1 FIPYLM
7 TGLQHALQDIGVK
20 NIGQL
25 WENAESGKL
34 RFELRTVAAQVEVTI
49 KLIVFD
55 RRIDLFGWIT
65 SDGKAYAVQFNEN
78 DTSAEKV
85 VKTPTLYWTGYC
97 FHASDDL
104 ETVPKNRA
112 TCIAINAKFS
122 LIAVG
127 TEGLVYL
134 IDIYVLAKKRCLGSV
149 TSLAWTSDGYAIA
162 VGWQNEG
169 MAVWSVYG
177 RLLMTTVRD
186 DLPQSMY
193 V

>member
-1 FIPYLM
+1 
-7 TGLQHALQDIGVK
+7 A
-20 NIGQL
+20 
-25 WENAESGKL
+25 
-34 RFELRTVAAQVEVTI
+34 I

-78 DTSAEKV
+78 DTSVSSYFWLFQKV
-85 VKTPTLYWTGYC
+85 SKTPLLYWTGYC
-97 FHASDDL
+97 FHASGDL
-104 ETVPKNRA
+104 EPAPNHRA
-112 TCIAINAKFS
+112 TCLAINAKFS

-134 IDIYVLAKKRCLGSV
+134 IDIYVLAKKRFLVSKVFIMYFGYHILNDDAPISAGSV

-186 DLPQSMY
+186 DLPQS
-193 V
+193 